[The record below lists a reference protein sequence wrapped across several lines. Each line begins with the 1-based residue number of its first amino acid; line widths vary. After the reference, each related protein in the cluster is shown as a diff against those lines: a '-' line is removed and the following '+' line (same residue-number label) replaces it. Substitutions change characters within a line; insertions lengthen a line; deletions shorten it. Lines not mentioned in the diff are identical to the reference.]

1 MILAR
6 SQAEFDQC
14 SRVGHR
20 LALPA
25 LICLEVAHG
34 FFACLVPRACGLSP
48 REVVLADQSF
58 LNCLRPLGVNFL
70 LPAWPLLSRGAFSC
84 RGRACLAPRFRSASR
99 CLVLMGGGFRARSF
113 TFSSVTAQART
124 RGRRSNKGGYCQRPH
139 RNQLRS
145 ANLIPDAQAES
156 FTLIN

>member
-25 LICLEVAHG
+25 LFCLVAAHG
-34 FFACLVPRACGLSP
+34 FFACLVPRASGFSP
-48 REVVLADQSF
+48 TEIVLADQSF

-70 LPAWPLLSRGAFSC
+70 LPSWPLLSRGAFPC
-84 RGRACLAPRFRSASR
+84 RGGVCLARRFRRAR
-99 CLVLMGGGFRARSF
+99 RGLVL
-113 TFSSVTAQART
+113 
-124 RGRRSNKGGYCQRPH
+124 
-139 RNQLRS
+139 
-145 ANLIPDAQAES
+145 
-156 FTLIN
+156 